1 MLLHH
6 LIQNGQ
12 LVTHD
17 FNTLVVDY
25 QYLYQDYEILIT
37 KIAYLYQENTLI
49 KKEEEERILRIC
61 GRGVSKQKA
70 KSLGYYNI
78 MKTRSNFK

>member
-49 KKEEEERILRIC
+49 KKNIYILRIC

-70 KSLGYYNI
+70 KNKSWLRVLQYYDNKI
-78 MKTRSNFK
+78 QL

>member
-25 QYLYQDYEILIT
+25 QYLYQDYEFLIT

-49 KKEEEERILRIC
+49 NKKKNLRIC

-70 KSLGYYNI
+70 KNKSWLRVLQYYDNKI
-78 MKTRSNFK
+78 QV

>member
-17 FNTLVVDY
+17 FNTLAVDY

-49 KKEEEERILRIC
+49 KK
-61 GRGVSKQKA
+61 KK
-70 KSLGYYNI
+70 
-78 MKTRSNFK
+78 NF